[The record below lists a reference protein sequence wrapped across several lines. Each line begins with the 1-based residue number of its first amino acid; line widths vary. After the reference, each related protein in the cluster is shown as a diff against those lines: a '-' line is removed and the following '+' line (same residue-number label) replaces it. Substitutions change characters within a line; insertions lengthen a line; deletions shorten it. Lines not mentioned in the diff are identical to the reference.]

1 MSVTLYSTH
10 CPRCII
16 IEKKLKARNVEYKE
30 VNDVEAMKKKGFT
43 AVPILE
49 VDGDIMDF
57 KSANDW
63 LNSLEAN
70 NGN

>member
-10 CPRCII
+10 CPRCNI
-16 IEKKLKARNVEYKE
+16 IEKKLKSRNVEYKE
-30 VNDVEAMKKKGFT
+30 VNDVEVMSGKGIT
-43 AVPILE
+43 MVPMLE
-49 VDGDIMDF
+49 VDGNIMDF